1 MANIKFMISKLF
13 NRIFSMPSINKSQLH
28 KTCRIGT
35 SSAISNTKMGMYSYC
50 GEHTCISMAEIG
62 RFTSISAYCS
72 IGGGAHPVDW
82 VSTSPVFTAE
92 RSILR
97 ANFTDNRFETHKKTY
112 IGSDVWIGAHAL
124 IKSGVTIADG
134 AVIGMG
140 SVVTK
145 DVGAYEIWAGNPAK
159 LIRKRFDDETI
170 DKLLKSQW
178 WKWDEEKIKKY
189 ADKFNSSE
197 DFIKE
202 LELDK

>member
-1 MANIKFMISKLF
+1 MANLKFVISKLI
-13 NRIFSMPSINKSQLH
+13 NRIFSMPSINNSQLH

-35 SSAISNTKMGMYSYC
+35 GSAISNTKMGMYSYC
-50 GEHTCISMAEIG
+50 GEHTCISMAEVG

-72 IGGGAHPVDW
+72 IGGGAHPIDW
-82 VSTSPVFTAE
+82 ASTSPVFTAE

-97 ANFTDNRFETHKKTY
+97 VNFSRNHFNTHKKTC
-112 IGSDVWIGAHAL
+112 IGNDVWIGAHSL
-124 IKSGVTIADG
+124 IKSGITIADG

-145 DVGAYEIWAGNPAK
+145 DVGPYEIWAGNPAK

-178 WKWDEEKIKKY
+178 WNWDEAKIKKY
-189 ADKFNSSE
+189 ADRFNSPE
-197 DFIKE
+197 AFLKE
-202 LELDK
+202 LELN